1 MEKLGCIAKINKSI
15 DSLGQT
21 VYIPG
26 GTITLG
32 DTEIKTEWLDVEFTE
47 LDNAIHM
54 ANEFC
59 AYAVKKMKEKGV

>member
-1 MEKLGCIAKINKSI
+1 MEKIGCVAKTNKSI

-59 AYAVKKMKEKGV
+59 AYAVKKLKEKGV